1 MSERIL
7 GILLVTISALVFST
21 VGLFIKSVSA
31 GSWEVIFW
39 RGVFAVAFSFI
50 YVLARGRIKREIFN
64 MGKGGL
70 LVAFVGAVATSAF
83 VPAFKLTT
91 IANVTLIYAA
101 TPMIAAILAFAF
113 VGERLSRAAIVG
125 IGLAF
130 IGVAIIVFGSLGQL
144 NFTGDM
150 LALVMTFGMASVIVL
165 YRVFPATPAAG
176 PAMLSLVILLAP
188 AMILGQ
194 PFGIDPDELPILA
207 VFGLVFTIA
216 SITLAEGAKRI
227 SAGQTAL
234 LSVLETPLAPL
245 LAWLVLVELP
255 AIATVIGGSLV
266 FCAVIYGQF
275 SIKS

>member
-101 TPMIAAILAFAF
+101 TPMIAAILVFAF
-113 VGERLSRAAIVG
+113 VRKVKARGNCRDW
-125 IGLAF
+125 
-130 IGVAIIVFGSLGQL
+130 IGVYRRRYHRFWQLG
-144 NFTGDM
+144 
-150 LALVMTFGMASVIVL
+150 
-165 YRVFPATPAAG
+165 AAEFHRRYAG
-176 PAMLSLVILLAP
+176 AGNDLWN
-188 AMILGQ
+188 GQ
-194 PFGIDPDELPILA
+194 RD
-207 VFGLVFTIA
+207 
-216 SITLAEGAKRI
+216 
-227 SAGQTAL
+227 
-234 LSVLETPLAPL
+234 
-245 LAWLVLVELP
+245 
-255 AIATVIGGSLV
+255 
-266 FCAVIYGQF
+266 CAVPGF
-275 SIKS
+275 SCDTSRRTRDAVVGHIARTSHDSGSTVWHRPG

>member
-150 LALVMTFGMASVIVL
+150 L
-165 YRVFPATPAAG
+165 R
-176 PAMLSLVILLAP
+176 
-188 AMILGQ
+188 
-194 PFGIDPDELPILA
+194 D
-207 VFGLVFTIA
+207 
-216 SITLAEGAKRI
+216 
-227 SAGQTAL
+227 
-234 LSVLETPLAPL
+234 
-245 LAWLVLVELP
+245 
-255 AIATVIGGSLV
+255 
-266 FCAVIYGQF
+266 CAVPGF
-275 SIKS
+275 SCDTSRRTRDAVVGHIARTSHDSGSTVWHRPG

>member
-1 MSERIL
+1 MSERML
-7 GILLVTISALVFST
+7 GIILVTISALVFST
-21 VGLFIKSVSA
+21 VGLFIKSVTA

-39 RGVFAVAFSFI
+39 RGAFAVIFSFI
-50 YVLARGRIKREIFN
+50 YVLARSRLRHEIIS
-64 MGKGGL
+64 MGKGGV
-70 LVAFVGAVATSAF
+70 LVALVGAVGTSAF

-101 TPMIAAILAFAF
+101 APTIAAILAFLLI
-113 VGERLSRAAIVG
+113 GERLNRAAIIG

-130 IGVAIIVFGSLGQL
+130 IGVTIIVLGSLGQV

-150 LALVMTFGMASVIVL
+150 LALLMTFAMASVMVL
-165 YRVFPATPAAG
+165 YRIFPATPAAG
-176 PAMLSLVILLAP
+176 PAMLSSVILLLP
-188 AMILGQ
+188 ALYLGR
-194 PFGIDPDELPILA
+194 PFQINPVEIPILL
-207 VFGLVFTIA
+207 VFGLVFTVA

-245 LAWLVLVELP
+245 LAWLVLAELP
-255 AIATVIGGSLV
+255 ASATIIGGAMV

-275 SIKS
+275 STKP